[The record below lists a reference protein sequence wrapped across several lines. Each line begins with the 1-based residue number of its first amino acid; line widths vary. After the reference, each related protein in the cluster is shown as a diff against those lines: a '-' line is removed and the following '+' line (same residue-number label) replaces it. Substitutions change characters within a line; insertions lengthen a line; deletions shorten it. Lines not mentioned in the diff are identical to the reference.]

1 MYFNKLLLKDFGKF
15 HNREIELKP
24 GVNIIYGEKGAGKT
38 TMKDFMTA
46 MFYGVDS
53 AKGLSDGQSGYALH
67 KPEQYTGYDGK
78 AYLRDGEDTYLLE
91 RSFSRH
97 NNKLIALNIRTGR
110 ELKTD
115 RRLGLVS
122 VLFDTDKNTY
132 ENVCCISA
140 PAEAHRGETPAAGT
154 QISPVMQHISAP
166 TATTDVHQSTPTAS
180 TGTAQTIASDLDAYL
195 TRLTT
200 TGTPDIDRDDVLKR
214 LRKTRRRFDIRPYE
228 AKLSKLEAQLE
239 GYSTVDDELSDIR
252 AQIKEVDEEFAIET
266 ARRKREARKL
276 IETDE
281 GTDYEDDDEL
291 IEGLDALAKTSTFLD
306 TDMHEAEKPKKPL
319 NERWWY
325 IALNAAFV
333 IAVITVLVNIM
344 PFEHAVRQLFEVCTV
359 LLVAVT
365 IVEGLYA
372 NGVLEKNDEYTPSED
387 DFKQVIYELERK
399 TEAYQDVEIDMSFA
413 SEYMDQK
420 AKLKEKEHALLARIE
435 ERQAL
440 EAEQQVCN
448 DKLTELKKELHAI
461 NLAMNT
467 IMDISAEIHSQLGGI
482 INGHIS
488 DMVTSFTGGRYTDV
502 SWDNKNHILVYSGDK
517 AESIY
522 NIEERYLKQINLAVR
537 LCVAREM
544 NNDKLPIIIDCAL
557 DDIDPATREAALQ
570 YIENLDTD
578 QIIIF
583 TSKYMGENKEI

>member
-15 HNREIELKP
+15 HNREIELKT
-24 GVNIIYGEKGAGKT
+24 GVNIIHGEKGAGKT
-38 TMKDFMTA
+38 TIKDFVTA

-53 AKGLSDGQSGYALH
+53 AKGLSDGPSGYALR
-67 KPEQYTGYDGK
+67 KPERYTGYDGK

-110 ELKTD
+110 ELKVD
-115 RRLGLVS
+115 RKLGLVS
-122 VLFDTDKNTY
+122 VLFDMDKNTY

-140 PAEAHRGETPAAGT
+140 PAITDI
-154 QISPVMQHISAP
+154 QQ
-166 TATTDVHQSTPTAS
+166 TT
-180 TGTAQTIASDLDAYL
+180 TGTAQTIAHELDTYL
-195 TRLTT
+195 TRLAT
-200 TGTPDIDRDDVLKR
+200 TGTPDIDRDTALERLK
-214 LRKTRRRFDIRPYE
+214 KTRRKFDIRPYE
-228 AKLSKLEAQLE
+228 AKMSKLEVKLDD
-239 GYSTVDDELSDIR
+239 YSTVDDELSDVR
-252 AQIKEVDEEFAIET
+252 AQIKEVDQEFAIET

-281 GTDYEDDDEL
+281 GTDYEDDDDL
-291 IEGLDALAKTSTFLD
+291 VEGLDALTKTSTFLD

-333 IAVITVLVNIM
+333 IAIITVLVNIM

-372 NGVLEKNDEYTPSED
+372 NGVLEKNEEYTPSEE

-420 AKLKEKEHALLARIE
+420 TKLKEQEGALLARIE

-440 EAEQQVCN
+440 EAEYQACK
-448 DKLTELKKELHAI
+448 DKLTELKKEIHAI

-467 IMDISAEIHSQLGGI
+467 IMDISAEIQSQLGGV

-488 DMVTSFTGGRYTDV
+488 EVVTSFTGGRYTDV
-502 SWDNKNHILVYSGDK
+502 SWDIQNHIQVYSGDK

-544 NNDKLPIIIDCAL
+544 NKDKLPIIIDCAL
-557 DDIDPATREAALQ
+557 DDIDPATRDAALQ

-583 TSKYMGENKEI
+583 TSKHMGENKEM